1 MKKIAFIIL
10 GLSMTLLINYGYAQ
24 KPYYYYFDKVIELT
38 ENPTIRYIDFIDE
51 TTAERDSI
59 LRDRIRKFATEI
71 PYGNNKYMYVTKDTA
86 MMDSVLKITGEFQDI
101 ISLNSMQYLLD
112 SLTILVPQRMVFVKT
127 KKDDFPMKEMLDSHN
142 ISYSNIKKRRIC
154 RKLL

>member
-51 TTAERDSI
+51 TTAYCETEYENLLQRSRTGIINTCMLPKI
-59 LRDRIRKFATEI
+59 L
-71 PYGNNKYMYVTKDTA
+71 
-86 MMDSVLKITGEFQDI
+86 Q
-101 ISLNSMQYLLD
+101 
-112 SLTILVPQRMVFVKT
+112 
-127 KKDDFPMKEMLDSHN
+127 
-142 ISYSNIKKRRIC
+142 
-154 RKLL
+154 

>member
-1 MKKIAFIIL
+1 MKKITFIIL

-51 TTAERDSI
+51 TTTERDSI

-101 ISLNSMQYLLD
+101 ISLNSMQYLLGLSVRQD
-112 SLTILVPQRMVFVKT
+112 
-127 KKDDFPMKEMLDSHN
+127 
-142 ISYSNIKKRRIC
+142 
-154 RKLL
+154 

>member
-86 MMDSVLKITGEFQDI
+86 MMDSGLEDHWR
-101 ISLNSMQYLLD
+101 ISGYH
-112 SLTILVPQRMVFVKT
+112 FVK
-127 KKDDFPMKEMLDSHN
+127 FHA
-142 ISYSNIKKRRIC
+142 ISVGLANNTCSTADGFCQDEKR
-154 RKLL
+154 